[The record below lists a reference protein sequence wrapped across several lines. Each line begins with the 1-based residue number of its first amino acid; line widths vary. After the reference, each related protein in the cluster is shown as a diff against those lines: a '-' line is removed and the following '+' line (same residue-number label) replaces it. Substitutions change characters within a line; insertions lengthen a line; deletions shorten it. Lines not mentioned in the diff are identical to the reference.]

1 MRYLPR
7 ALWQLGLVSLVVASG
22 TCARADEPGF
32 PTTWFR
38 LAQKPEPPATP
49 PTKPSTATVG
59 GADAHVD
66 MPSNAEAIAHDE
78 QQSAVLNLLA
88 ANLADAEQRRQA
100 HLKEKS
106 DWEAKLEKLSTDG
119 VAGPRPYSFLD
130 LDKARDN
137 LASERQ
143 NASAIADAVTRA
155 KETVAHASD
164 EQNARQRDLRH
175 AKDQLDHNQDAA
187 LIGPLTQAVADA
199 EHELT
204 AVGQLLALRKAELAN
219 LQLDQQVQAL
229 RQQYAKRLAELYQ
242 QDAVFTPAMRN
253 AVLSELD
260 ARGKAASAR
269 AKRLTDDLSRFLQPQ
284 WYQARERLDNSRA
297 NEDEAKLAA
306 LAAEVQAKDLA
317 QQLADYEIGINVT
330 KLDRINDLHTA
341 WQRRYAVANS
351 TDSAVESAEWLD
363 ETKAANERLRVDAA
377 TLHAKAE
384 SVQKQLDANEKKL
397 QAADK
402 ADTSLRYWLG
412 KSNEALEQERRLCEK
427 ALAELD
433 PARRVFEK
441 LEDELT
447 GDTISATAV
456 RWLAQGRKDVEL
468 VWDYEVANV
477 QDRPITVGRII
488 KGVFFF
494 LIGIYV
500 SRMLSRAFGRRL
512 LTRMG
517 VNASASSAFQSLAFY
532 LLVLLFTLF
541 ALKLVEVP
549 LTAFTVLGGAVALG
563 VGFGSQNI
571 VNNFISGLI
580 LLVERPVK
588 VGDLIQL
595 ENLYGNV
602 EHIGAR
608 STRVKTGEN
617 LDIIVPNSTFLETN
631 VVNWTLSDN
640 NMRTHV
646 TFGVMYGSSTG
657 KVTHLALKAAAN
669 HDRVF
674 DRPAPFVI
682 FNNFGDNALEFE
694 LHFWVSVRTLM
705 ERRQIESDIRFN
717 IDHLFREAGI
727 VLAYPQRDVHLFAD
741 QPLRVQMTPTDESN
755 AA

>member
-1 MRYLPR
+1 M
-7 ALWQLGLVSLVVASG
+7 
-22 TCARADEPGF
+22 
-32 PTTWFR
+32 
-38 LAQKPEPPATP
+38 PPASP
-49 PTKPSTATVG
+49 P
-59 GADAHVD
+59 ADNGAHVD
-66 MPSNAEAIAHDE
+66 APSNANAIAHDE
-78 QQSAVLNLLA
+78 QQTAVLNLLS
-88 ANLADAEQRRQA
+88 ANLADAEQRHKA
-100 HLKEKS
+100 HFKEKE
-106 DWEAKLEKLSTDG
+106 DWQAKLEKLSSVGLTE
-119 VAGPRPYSFLD
+119 PRPYSFLD
-130 LDKARDN
+130 LDKARDE
-137 LASERQ
+137 LLSERQ
-143 NASAIADAVTRA
+143 NATAIADAVTRA

-164 EQNARQRDLRH
+164 DQQARERDLRH
-175 AKDQLDHNQDAA
+175 AKDELAHNHDAA
-187 LIGPLTQAVADA
+187 TSEALTQAVADA
-199 EHELT
+199 EHDV
-204 AVGQLLALRKAELAN
+204 AAAGQLLALRKAELAN
-219 LQLDQQVQAL
+219 LQLDQEVQSL
-229 RQQYAKRLAELYQ
+229 RLQYAKRLVALYE
-242 QDAVFTPAMRN
+242 QDAAFTPAMRN
-253 AVLSELD
+253 EVLTDLD

-269 AKRLTDDLSRFLQPQ
+269 AKLLSDDLSKFLQPQ
-284 WYQARERLDNSRA
+284 WYQARERLDDARA
-297 NEDEAKLAA
+297 TESDAKLAA

-317 QQLADYEIGINVT
+317 QQLADYEIGINVS

-341 WQRRYAVANS
+341 WQRRYQVANS
-351 TDSAVESAEWLD
+351 LNSATDSAQWLD

-377 TLHAKAE
+377 TLRAKAD

-397 QAADK
+397 QATDK
-402 ADTSLRYWLG
+402 SDTSLRYWLG
-412 KSNEALEQERRLCEK
+412 KANESLEQERRLCER
-427 ALAELD
+427 ALAELE
-433 PARRVFEK
+433 PARRVFDK
-441 LEDELT
+441 LEGELT
-447 GDTISATAV
+447 GDTFSATAA
-456 RWLAQGRKDVEL
+456 RWLAESRKDIEL

-477 QDRPITVGRII
+477 QDRPITIGRIA

-494 LIGIYV
+494 LLGIYV

-512 LTRMG
+512 LGRMG

-532 LLVLLFTLF
+532 LLLLLFTLL
-541 ALKLVEVP
+541 ALKMIEVP

-588 VGDLIQL
+588 VGDLIQISD
-595 ENLYGNV
+595 LYGNV

-646 TFGVMYGSSTG
+646 AFGVAYGSPTG
-657 KVTHLALKAAAN
+657 KVTHLSLKAAAN

-717 IDHLFREAGI
+717 IEHLFSEAGI
-727 VLAYPQRDVHLFAD
+727 VIAFPQRDVHLTTD
-741 QPLRVQMTPTDESN
+741 EPLRVQMAPAKDSE